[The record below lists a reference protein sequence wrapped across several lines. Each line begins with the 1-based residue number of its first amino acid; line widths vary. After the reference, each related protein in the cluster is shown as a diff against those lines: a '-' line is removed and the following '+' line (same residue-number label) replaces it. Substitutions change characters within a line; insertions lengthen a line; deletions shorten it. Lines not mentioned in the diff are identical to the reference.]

1 MPSLKIMYTNTIMTY
16 ITNTQKGEVQTIE
29 ITNLLFLFKKKK
41 KKKQANTILPLR
53 IQPI

>member
-29 ITNLLFLFKKKK
+29 ITNLLFFFKKKK
-41 KKKQANTILPLR
+41 KKTSKYDTSP
-53 IQPI
+53 